1 MEVGAAGILIDFL
14 FDLTGFKPVKS
25 YLTINMSEENK
36 ILPEEI
42 LKDELVNKEPANE
55 MISSDEP
62 ITEAG
67 QQPTTNHQLQTK
79 NMEVHKHPHHVTHKK
94 KWGEYLL
101 EFLMLFL
108 AVFLGFTAENIR
120 EHNIERHREKEYLRS
135 FVKNLKND
143 TSSLARSIN
152 NNNRRLAL
160 LDTLIELSHADFSK
174 PENVENVYR
183 YFLRS
188 RFFPNYVPNDA
199 AILQLTNAGNL
210 RLIQKVYVVDSI
222 LAYDNTNKT
231 IAVRSSI
238 YQELINDA
246 WRGSFSV
253 LNLTDVK
260 DTSFYMDVIP
270 YKRKPTISN
279 DPEKLK
285 YFFNLIFREAFV
297 VDIYIGFLNRQS
309 VSALRLITFIE
320 KEYHLENE

>member
-1 MEVGAAGILIDFL
+1 MND
-14 FDLTGFKPVKS
+14 D
-25 YLTINMSEENK
+25 
-36 ILPEEI
+36 
-42 LKDELVNKEPANE
+42 
-55 MISSDEP
+55 
-62 ITEAG
+62 
-67 QQPTTNHQLQTK
+67 K
-79 NMEVHKHPHHVTHKK
+79 NMEEHPEDNGPPTTDDSVTSAEGTSFTSEEKETVAEGNFQHSTPNIQPNNESMEVHHPHHVHHKK
-94 KWGEYLL
+94 KWTEYLL

-120 EHNIERHREKEYLRS
+120 EHNIERHREKAYLRS

-174 PENVENVYR
+174 PENVENVYS

-297 VDIYIGFLNRQS
+297 VDIYIGFLKRQS

-320 KEYHLENE
+320 KEYDLENE